1 MSLASRL
8 AWQLDSSIVGGNE
21 TYPGCDQASVGFLG
35 FLEERRYGFKSV
47 ATNDRNGSSTGR
59 SRYQLAVARACQ
71 FQYAGRSSSFFWF
84 CRIAVYIAFST
95 VVHVQKQVDNKLTP
109 NACPAYSTSCACTH
123 IPELPQRRPIDA
135 AKKPVP
141 LKRSKTHIAQ
151 APHLPAH
158 AEPARLGANNLRSK
172 PHEHTDGIAHG
183 QFLARAERAH
193 NTYIDALERRR
204 VRHARAP
211 RTERKEHRRWWR
223 RERARSRRRRR

>member
-109 NACPAYSTSCACTH
+109 NACPACSTSCACAHLRTST
-123 IPELPQRRPIDA
+123 ESANR
-135 AKKPVP
+135 
-141 LKRSKTHIAQ
+141 RSKETSSIKTLKNPHSSSSTSPPVRQ
-151 APHLPAH
+151 AHPPQHQRPSLQA
-158 AEPARLGANNLRSK
+158 S
-172 PHEHTDGIAHG
+172 
-183 QFLARAERAH
+183 RAH
-193 NTYIDALERRR
+193 
-204 VRHARAP
+204 
-211 RTERKEHRRWWR
+211 
-223 RERARSRRRRR
+223 